1 MRWRISRLNF
11 KNTHEIMEFMK
22 SFNKLYDMIRVV
34 DPISKNVIQYNDVG
48 EKFYTSICYD
58 YWKNGTMCP
67 NCVSSRAINENDTFV
82 KVEYN
87 KDKIYM
93 VMASPVEVAD
103 KCYIVE
109 MLKDITE
116 TGIVPDLKGKTIEE
130 INEIIEELNKEIITD
145 ELTQAFNRRYLNER
159 LPVDIYAAIKNKTKL
174 SVIMLDIDCFKSFND
189 KYGHLAGDVI
199 IRKIADIIKTKIRK
213 ANDWVARFGGE
224 EFFISLPNA
233 DKKAAY
239 RIGEEIR
246 NEVENLEIVYENQK
260 LEVTVSGGIYT
271 LDSNEITM
279 EDLLNMVDKNMY
291 EAKQRG
297 RNNIISG

>member
-1 MRWRISRLNF
+1 MDF
-11 KNTHEIMEFMK
+11 KSTHEIMEFIQ

-34 DPISKNVIQYNDVG
+34 DPISKNVIQYDDVG
-48 EKFYTSICYD
+48 QKSYTSICFD

-67 NCVSSRAINENDTFV
+67 NCVSSRAMNEKDTFI

-93 VMASPVEVAD
+93 VLASPVKVID
-103 KCYIVE
+103 KDYIVE

-130 INEIIEELNKEIITD
+130 INEIIEKLNQEVITD
-145 ELTQAFNRRYLNER
+145 ELTQVFNRRYLNER
-159 LPVDIYAAIKNKTKL
+159 LPVDIYAAVKNKAKL

-189 KYGHLAGDVI
+189 NYGHLAGDAV
-199 IRKIADIIKTKIRK
+199 IRKIADIVKTKIRK
-213 ANDWVARFGGE
+213 TNDWVARFGGE
-224 EFFISLPNA
+224 EFFISLPGA

-239 RIGEEIR
+239 RIAEEIR
-246 NEVENLEIVYENQK
+246 NEVENLEIEYDSQK
-260 LEVTVSGGIYT
+260 LGVTISGGIYT

-279 EDLLNMVDKNMY
+279 EALINIVDKNMY
-291 EAKQRG
+291 KAKLRG